1 MASAPHGITRA
12 NDEHIETNATL
23 AFFVSDVHLSEAM
36 PKTTHAFLHFLNHT
50 AKQTERLYLLG
61 DLFEYWAGDD
71 DCDAPYHQE
80 IIGALKRLTDSG
92 VKLFWMAGNRDFLV
106 GASFAEKTGVQRL
119 PDPCTHHVAGLKL
132 LLSHGDILCTDDV
145 NYMQFRQM
153 VRQETWQQQ
162 FLQKPLTERKTII
175 QGMREASMQDQ
186 RQKTM
191 AIMDVNQHAV
201 DALMGSHDA
210 SILIHG
216 HTHRTA
222 QHLEVAGTRYVLPDW
237 DCDNLQAL
245 RGGFLSLDAK
255 AQFRFHYVG
264 DQR

>member
-1 MASAPHGITRA
+1 MASAPHDITQTSH
-12 NDEHIETNATL
+12 EPIKTSTTL
-23 AFFVSDVHLSEAM
+23 AMFVSDVHLSEAM
-36 PKTTHAFLHFLNHT
+36 PKTTQAFLHLLNHT

-71 DCDAPYHQE
+71 DCDAPYHRE
-80 IIGALKRLTDSG
+80 IINALKKLTDSG

-119 PDPCTHHVAGLKL
+119 TDPCIQNFADLKL

-145 NYMQFRQM
+145 NYMRFRQM

-162 FLQKPLTERKTII
+162 FLQKPLAERKAII

-186 RQKTM
+186 RKKTM
-191 AIMDVNQHAV
+191 AIMDVNQQAV
-201 DALMGSHDA
+201 DALMSSHDA
-210 SILIHG
+210 TILIHG

-222 QHLEVAGTRYVLPDW
+222 QHQEAAGIRYVLPDW
-237 DCDNLQAL
+237 DCENPHAM
-245 RGGFLSLDAK
+245 RGGFLSISDAG
-255 AQFRFHYVG
+255 QIQFHYL
-264 DQR
+264 